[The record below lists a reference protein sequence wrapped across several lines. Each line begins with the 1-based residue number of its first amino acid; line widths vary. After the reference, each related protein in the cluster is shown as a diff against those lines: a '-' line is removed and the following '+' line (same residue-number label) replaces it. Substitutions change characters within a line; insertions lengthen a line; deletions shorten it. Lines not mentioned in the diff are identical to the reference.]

1 MKKIIIAGIAGII
14 IGGLISFGGIYAL
27 ADTGIA
33 KVTNA
38 GSDITAPTSGTISL
52 VDAQSIAL
60 NKVPGSVIT
69 SFEFDNGT
77 TPIYEAT
84 LVSGYTEYELDI
96 NAKTGVITKFETENK
111 DYKNSVINSN
121 LEIIKTN
128 NFISVEK
135 AKEIALAKA
144 PSSKIIGFSLD
155 YENITPQYDVELISS
170 TDKYEIDVN
179 AKTGTIISTTKE
191 ILPATASTSTTAT
204 TK

>member
-14 IGGLISFGGIYAL
+14 IGGVISFGGIYAL
-27 ADTGIA
+27 SDTGIA
-33 KVTNA
+33 KVNVS
-38 GSDITAPTSGTISL
+38 GDISAPTSGSISL

-77 TPIYEAT
+77 TPVYEAT
-84 LVSGYTEYELDI
+84 LVSGHTEYELDI

-111 DYKNSVINSN
+111 DYKNSVVNSN
-121 LEIIKTN
+121 LEVIKTN

-135 AKEIALAKA
+135 AKELALAKV
-144 PSSKIIGFSLD
+144 PNSKIIGFSLD
-155 YENITPQYDVELISS
+155 YESITPQYDVELITS

-179 AKTGTIISTTKE
+179 AKTGAIISTTKE
-191 ILPATASTSTTAT
+191 TLPSRVSTAT